1 MKNAIVT
8 GGTKGIGRGVTE
20 MLLNKGYKV
29 IATYAHDKDSAIAFE
44 REMKQYNYDLQ
55 VTQVDQSVRAQTYT
69 FIESIKRNF
78 PHIDCIVCNAGI
90 TIRKTFQDSED
101 HDWDAMMEVA
111 VNSHYILIRELY
123 SFIPHGSRIIFT
135 GSEMALYPH
144 GTVLAYGVTKGAVHA
159 LALNLVK
166 EFAGT
171 DTTVNVIAPGFVD
184 TEWQKKKPQ
193 EIRNNICNKT
203 AIHRFAKVSEIA
215 KAYEFIIDN
224 PFVNGTILNVDGGY
238 CYK

>member
-20 MLLNKGYKV
+20 MLLKKGYKV

-78 PHIDCIVCNAGI
+78 SHIDCIVCNAGI

-171 DTTVNVIAPGFVD
+171 DTTVNVVAPGFVD
-184 TEWQKKKPQ
+184 TEWQKNKPK
-193 EIRNNICNKT
+193 EIRANICKKT
-203 AIHRFAKVSEIA
+203 ALHKFATVEEVVDAYRFCIENG
-215 KAYEFIIDN
+215 Y
-224 PFVNGTILNVDGGY
+224 VNGSIIEINGGY

>member
-20 MLLNKGYKV
+20 MLLKKGYKV
-29 IATYAHDKDSAIAFE
+29 ISTYAHDKDSAIAFKK
-44 REMKQYNYDLQ
+44 EMKQCNFDLQ

-69 FIESIKRNF
+69 FIESIKKDYS
-78 PHIDCIVCNAGI
+78 HIDCIVCNAGI
-90 TIRKTFQDSED
+90 TIRKKFQDSKD
-101 HDWDAMMEVA
+101 SDWDAMMEVT
-111 VNSHYILIRELY
+111 VNSHYILLRELY
-123 SFIPHGSRIIFT
+123 DIIPHGSRIIFT
-135 GSEMALYPH
+135 GSEMALHPH
-144 GTVLAYGVTKGAVHA
+144 GTVLAYGVTKSAVHA
-159 LALNLVK
+159 LAMNLVK

-171 DTTVNVIAPGFVD
+171 DTTVNVVAPGFVD

-193 EIRNNICNKT
+193 EIRNNICDKT

-215 KAYEFIIDN
+215 KAHQCIIDN
-224 PFVNGTILNVDGGY
+224 PFVNGTILIVDGGY